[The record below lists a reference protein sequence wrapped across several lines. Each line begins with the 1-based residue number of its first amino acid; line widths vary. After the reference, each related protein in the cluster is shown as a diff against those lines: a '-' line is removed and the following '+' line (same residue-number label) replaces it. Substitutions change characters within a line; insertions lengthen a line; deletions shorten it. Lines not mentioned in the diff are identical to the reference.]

1 MKALHGWVAAGILMA
16 SAVPALAAS
25 PAEERFLIMEL
36 MDRYGIVHDF
46 GGPEEFAALFT
57 DDAVIESGGRVM
69 VRGREA
75 LIQQGRR
82 DEQKYFTFQ
91 GADGKKSSFM
101 RHVISNRQVKLTG
114 RNTAEG
120 SCYVITMIND
130 SATGPHV
137 FSMSR
142 YVDRY
147 RKVRG
152 EWRIEHRNIVGESGN
167 PELAGKFGFR

>member
-1 MKALHGWVAAGILMA
+1 MRALHGWVVAGILIGA
-16 SAVPALAAS
+16 SAPGFAAS
-25 PAEERFLIMEL
+25 AAEERFLIMEL

-69 VRGREA
+69 VTGREA
-75 LIQQGRR
+75 LVQQGQR

-91 GADGKKSSFM
+91 GGDGKKSSFM
-101 RHVISNRQVKLTG
+101 RHVITNRQVRLTG

-120 SCYVITMIND
+120 SCYVITLIND
-130 SATGPHV
+130 SAAGPQV

-167 PELAGKFGFR
+167 PELARKFGFR